1 MKAIASFR
9 KAVFWISGT
18 LLNLFPFVVHA
29 LLSPSETGLDTT
41 ASRAGLR
48 TTGGFNIQEFVG
60 SAVNAVLGI
69 IGVVFLVLIVY
80 GGMLWMLSEGDETKV
95 GKARGLIFHSII
107 GLILVLSAYAITNFV
122 VSAVIKQTVQ
132 P

>member
-1 MKAIASFR
+1 MRI
-9 KAVFWISGT
+9 IT
-18 LLNLFPFVVHA
+18 LLRRTAFWVAGIFSSAFPFVAYA
-29 LLSPSETGLDTT
+29 LTSAETGLETT
-41 ASRAGLR
+41 ASNAGLQ
-48 TTGGFNIQEFVG
+48 TSNYNVQGFVG
-60 SAVNAVLGI
+60 GAINAALSI

-122 VSAVIKQTVQ
+122 VGAIIKGTVQ
-132 P
+132 